1 MTPKQRPTTVICSSE
16 AVLGVYPI
24 LVCIAG
30 STCTCGGTGGPFSLD
45 KRLHRKR
52 NPKIMD
58 VFFGGVCVCV
68 IKIAALTSRAALLLI
83 DALMMPNCCLWAWK
97 MSNIVPIK
105 AGWASPCC
113 DVSFSGPD
121 LKTLDGGIFFDSE
134 NAGDLRPFFLKFDHF
149 QFKDIRISK
158 WPTDVSAMRSWLY
171 TAVQKLQQP
180 GAKELGLCKV
190 PS

>member
-1 MTPKQRPTTVICSSE
+1 MTLQWLQNNDRPPSFCSSE

-30 STCTCGGTGGPFSLD
+30 STCTCGGTGGPFSLH

-68 IKIAALTSRAALLLI
+68 IKIAALTSRAPLLLI

-134 NAGDLRPFFLKFDHF
+134 NAGDLRPFFLSLIIFNLRTSEYPSD
-149 QFKDIRISK
+149 Q
-158 WPTDVSAMRSWLY
+158 PTFLPWGHGSTQQCRSCSS
-171 TAVQKLQQP
+171 P
-180 GAKELGLCKV
+180 GLR
-190 PS
+190 S